1 MKKIISFTL
10 ISFFLIIIFGL
21 LILSTNGIETERF
34 NNLILKKINQTSG
47 NIKLTISSIKF
58 KLDLREASLYA
69 ETTDPQII
77 YREIKIPAK
86 NIKVYIDFLSLI
98 KSAPSINKINLSL
111 AELNIEQVKDLT
123 STIKPSNLRNIIN
136 TKIKSGKVILN
147 IEFFLIK
154 NKLENFITKGSIKN
168 LNTELIK
175 NLVLEKTNF
184 NFFADKS
191 DILLKNINGEVVGLK
206 ISDGD
211 LKLNLSNEISLKSN
225 LPTIIKIDSNKL
237 KKFYNFIGTDNY
249 LKNIDNFEANLSN
262 NLNMK
267 FDKTYKLLDYNFESK
282 GTINRAVLKLNK
294 PIKSDF
300 LSNTINE
307 VYFFNSSINSNL
319 NLKENKA
326 NIIGKYSFNN
336 KDFFKFNL
344 NNIIQNNKQK
354 LELDMDFE
362 ENIKFNLINFVKKKG
377 EIANLIMTLE
387 RDKKSFNIRNLKL
400 TSKKNLI
407 SISNL
412 KFKNK
417 NLLSFTSA
425 QVRTYNEGKKNNDFI
440 ISFKEKIKL
449 KGDIFDSTNL
459 AKVIKDNSKSS
470 QISKITKNIEIE
482 FKNVLAPLSENL
494 TNFKLIGSIENGKFT
509 KISSKGDFG
518 NQKYLD
524 IMMKNDKKNK
534 KKYLEVYSDLPKPLL
549 VEYDFFKGLSGG
561 KLLFSSII
569 DENSSISKLKI
580 ENFKVINAPGMVK
593 LLSLADLGGLADLA
607 KGEGLSF
614 DILEINMRNSK
625 GLMKFDEIY
634 ADGSSMSVLMDGY
647 QELNGVTS
655 LRGTL
660 IPAKNLNKL
669 ISKIP
674 VLGDLI
680 IPKEVGEG
688 LFGVSFKMKGPPGKI
703 KTTINPIKTLTP
715 RFIQKIIDKDKKT
728 K

>member
-147 IEFFLIK
+147 IEFFLIN
-154 NKLENFITKGSIKN
+154 NKLDNFITKGSIKN

-549 VEYDFFKGLSGG
+549 VEYNFFKGLSGG